1 MKSEKELLE
10 VHGEE
15 MTARVGGGMLGAE
28 TVMGMGRKLQQ

>member
-15 MTARVGGGMLGAE
+15 MTACAGGGTLGAE
-28 TVMGMGRKLQQ
+28 PVMGMGRKLQR